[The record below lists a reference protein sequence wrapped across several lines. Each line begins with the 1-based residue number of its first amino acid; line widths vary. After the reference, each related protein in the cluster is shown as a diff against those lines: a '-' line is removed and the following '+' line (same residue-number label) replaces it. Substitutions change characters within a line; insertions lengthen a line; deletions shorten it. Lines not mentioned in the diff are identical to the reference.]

1 MTFINPEKYARSYCY
16 VVIFNA
22 ANSFEHNF
30 AKLLSLT
37 LPELLQIINECK
49 SFRAL
54 KVQLI
59 IFLRF
64 IDFTVQNF
72 RQTLGFHAKWR
83 QINN

>member
-37 LPELLQIINECK
+37 SPELLQNINECK
-49 SFRAL
+49 SFCAS

-64 IDFTVQNF
+64 IGFTMQSF
-72 RQTLGFHAKWR
+72 RQTLGFRA
-83 QINN
+83 

>member
-37 LPELLQIINECK
+37 SPELLQIINECK
-49 SFRAL
+49 STCAL
-54 KVQLI
+54 KRQLI
-59 IFLRF
+59 IFFRF
-64 IDFTVQNF
+64 IGFTVQSF
-72 RQTLGFHAKWR
+72 R
-83 QINN
+83 

>member
-37 LPELLQIINECK
+37 SPELLQIINECK

-54 KVQLI
+54 KRQPI
-59 IFLRF
+59 IFLGF
-64 IDFTVQNF
+64 IGFTLQSF
-72 RQTLGFHAKWR
+72 RETLGFRARWR
-83 QINN
+83 QIHN